1 MDDAETRTKEHTLE
15 ARLAVPRVRLSW
27 LVRLALL
34 LLPVWWFLGLEQFI
48 WPLIFVPLAGMLVYS
63 RAKEGRGIVLPAASR
78 WALLFLAVQLISA
91 LFIVETSWYLVF
103 ARNLAL
109 WVGGASLYLL
119 TVNLFPFGSEAF
131 DRLLRTVAL
140 MTLFCCIAAYL
151 AVLNI
156 VDVQFVSPLAKVLP
170 PVIANSEFA
179 QAILD
184 KSWSALEATTIFGIR
199 FGRPRSFFTYPN
211 PFAGY
216 LVLTLPL
223 LVYGA
228 TRQASR
234 KGRWLWI
241 GLAALAGSTLIITTS
256 RAGIVSLLGAV
267 IFVRQKLAARWRFLL
282 YAALA
287 CALLVGVGVILEYSL
302 SQESLVEWGEL
313 LVTARG
319 KSHLTRMAVYTATL
333 ESWLERPLFGWG
345 TQRTPTAG
353 GLTPNYPP
361 LGSHSTYIAV
371 LYRHGLVGFAVF
383 AAMIAAVI
391 RQLYRRGLSRPAKE
405 FVLFLRWAVIGSL
418 LHIFLLEID
427 LDATLLAT
435 MWLVWGLVAVAT
447 RRERALGPPG
457 EAETVET

>member
-1 MDDAETRTKEHTLE
+1 MEYAETRTESQKKK
-15 ARLAVPRVRLSW
+15 AQIAVGTRVRLSW
-27 LVRLALL
+27 LVRIALL

-48 WPLIFVPLAGMLVYS
+48 WPLLFFPLAVMLVYS
-63 RAKEGRGIVLPAASR
+63 RAKEGRGIYLPAAGR
-78 WALLFLAVQLISA
+78 WGLLYLAVQLLSA

-103 ARNLAL
+103 VRNLAL

-119 TVNLFPFGSEAF
+119 IVNLFPFGSEGF

-140 MTLFCCIAAYL
+140 VTLFSCVAAFL
-151 AVLNI
+151 PVLNI

-170 PVIANSEFA
+170 PVVTNSEFA

-228 TRQASR
+228 TRQTNR
-234 KGRWLWI
+234 LRRWLWI

-256 RAGIVSLLGAV
+256 RAGIVSCLVAV
-267 IFVRQKLAARWRFLL
+267 FFVRQRLAARWRFLI
-282 YAALA
+282 YAALV
-287 CALLVGVGVILEYSL
+287 CALLVGVGVVLEYSL
-302 SQESLVEWGEL
+302 TQDSLFQWGES

-319 KSHLTRMAVYTATL
+319 KSHLTRLTVYEATFR
-333 ESWLERPLFGWG
+333 SWLERPLFGWG

-371 LYRHGLVGFAVF
+371 LYRHGLVGFAIF
-383 AAMIAAVI
+383 ALMIAAVI
-391 RQLYRRGLSRPAKE
+391 QQLYRRGLDRPAKE
-405 FVLFLRWAVIGSL
+405 FVLFARWAVIGSL
-418 LHIFLLEID
+418 LHIILLEVD
-427 LDATLLAT
+427 LDATLLTT

-447 RRERALGPPG
+447 RRERSIDPS
-457 EAETVET
+457 EAKTVEA